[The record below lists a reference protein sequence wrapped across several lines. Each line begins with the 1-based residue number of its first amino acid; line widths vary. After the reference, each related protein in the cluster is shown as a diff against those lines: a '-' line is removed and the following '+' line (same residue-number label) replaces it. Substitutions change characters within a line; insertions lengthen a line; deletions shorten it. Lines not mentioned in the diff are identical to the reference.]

1 MRGCL
6 RTSSRLGGRM
16 AVDKT
21 RPAGAPADD
30 AAAASAPSDEHKADE
45 HAADEHGAGAN
56 PDLDEMKRK
65 FRAALDR
72 KRGTH
77 ATGNA
82 EGAQDTGKV
91 HGSHGPAAPRGAP
104 PSLPPKGRRLAG
116 RRRPEPAVVLG
127 EVTVQPQAGADEHG
141 RQL

>member
-1 MRGCL
+1 
-6 RTSSRLGGRM
+6 M
-16 AVDKT
+16 AVDET

-30 AAAASAPSDEHKADE
+30 APAAPVPSDEHGADE
-45 HAADEHGAGAN
+45 HGADEHGAGAN

-91 HGSHGPAAPRGAP
+91 HGSHGPAA
-104 PSLPPKGRRLAG
+104 SRRSF
-116 RRRPEPAVVLG
+116 RRKSG
-127 EVTVQPQAGADEHG
+127 G
-141 RQL
+141 